1 MAILSVQDI
10 GCSFGERTLFSSG
23 SFLVEAQDKIGLI
36 GGNGVGK
43 TTLFQILAGFLTPS
57 EGQIAKS
64 ASCRIGYLEQHAL
77 KDSEETLFDA
87 VKSVFAPLFSMEAE
101 LAAIADA
108 LDAESPDA
116 EKLLQRQHLLTEE
129 FQARGG
135 LTWESRLRAAL
146 RGIGFSE
153 SDFSKPVSV
162 LSGGE
167 RTMASLVRLL
177 LSDATL
183 LLLDEPT
190 NHLDMDAVIWL
201 EDYLRAWRGAVILIS
216 HDRYFL
222 DRVTNKTIRIS
233 GGRFTMYTG
242 GYTEFTKKRQAEEA
256 FSARKLEKQMRE
268 IKRIEGIIE
277 TQHRFNRERNIRMA
291 ESKQKQIDRI
301 RAEMEAPIL
310 AEKGVS
316 LRFLAE
322 RESGGD
328 VLFLKGVSKSFDDK
342 LLFRDISLRVFKN
355 DRMFLIGPNGC
366 GKTTLMS
373 VMRGAI
379 RPDSGTVTMGTK
391 VDVGYFDQKQANL
404 SPQKTALAEVRDA
417 FPKMTETELR
427 AALASLGLRGDAVHT
442 TIETLSGGE
451 RAKVALCK
459 LLLSKPNFLLLD
471 EPTNHLDIDAKECLE
486 EALSDYNGTMLVISH
501 DRYFIDKLATRIASF
516 TKDGV
521 FVYEGSYQDY
531 LAHEEIKQESIKTE
545 IPKKETDYRAEKAK
559 RAEKRKIAASITR
572 TETQIA
578 KTEAYIAEK
587 TRELED
593 VGADYQKAMGLTEK
607 IAEKEALLEAL
618 YDTWTKLTEENESAE

>member
-10 GCSFGERTLFSSG
+10 GCAFGDRILFQNG
-23 SFLVEAQDKIGLI
+23 SFMVEAQDKIGFI

-43 TTLFQILAGFLTPS
+43 TTLFQILTDFLEPT

-64 ASCRIGYLEQHAL
+64 AACRIGYLEQHAL
-77 KDSEETLFDA
+77 KDSDQTLFDA
-87 VKSVFAPLFSMEAE
+87 VKSVFSPIFSMEAE
-101 LAAIADA
+101 LSSIADA
-108 LDAESPDA
+108 LDHASTDA
-116 EKLLQRQHLLTEE
+116 EKLLLRQDALTE
-129 FQARGG
+129 AHRNAGG
-135 LTWESRLRAAL
+135 LTWKSRLEASL

-153 SDFSKPVSV
+153 SDFQKPVSV

-190 NHLDMDAVIWL
+190 NHLDMDALLWL
-201 EDYLRAWRGAVILIS
+201 EDYLRAYRGAAIIIS

-222 DRVTNKTIRIS
+222 DRVTNKTIRLA
-233 GGRFTMYTG
+233 GGKFTMYTG
-242 GYTEFTKKRQAEEA
+242 GYTEFTKKRQAEEEYA
-256 FSARKLEKQMRE
+256 ARKLEKQMRE

-310 AEKGVS
+310 AEKSV
-316 LRFLAE
+316 FLKLAPA

-328 VLFLKGVSKSFDDK
+328 VLFAENIAKSFAGRT
-342 LLFRDISLRVFKN
+342 LFRDVTMRIFKN

-373 VMRGAI
+373 VLRGALAA
-379 RPDSGTVTMGTK
+379 DSGKILQGTK
-391 VDVGYFDQKQANL
+391 VDIGYFAQKQENL
-404 SPQKTALAEVRDA
+404 SPKKTALEEVRDA

-427 AALASLGLRGDAVHT
+427 TALASMGIFGDAVHA

-451 RAKVALCK
+451 RAKVALVK
-459 LLLSKPNFLLLD
+459 LLLKKPNFLLLD
-471 EPTNHLDIDAKECLE
+471 EPTNHLDIDTK
-486 EALSDYNGTMLVISH
+486 EALEDALLNYGGTMLVISH
-501 DRYFIDKLATRIASF
+501 DRYFIDKLATRVAAF

-521 FVYEGSYQDY
+521 FVYDGNYADYLLHAQKQERKEKPEAPKTPSSYQ
-531 LAHEEIKQESIKTE
+531 E
-545 IPKKETDYRAEKAK
+545 EKAK
-559 RAEKRKIAASITR
+559 RAEKRKMESALKR
-572 TETQIA
+572 L
-578 KTEAYIAEK
+578 EAQIAEK
-587 TRELED
+587 EALLAEKKEALYNA
-593 VGADYQKAMGLTEK
+593 GADYQKAMELSEA
-607 IAEKEALLEAL
+607 IAENETLLLDL
-618 YDTWTKLTEENESAE
+618 YGKWSELAEEND